1 MHGFLILDKAIGPS
15 SNQAINGVKR
25 LLPKRQPNVKT
36 SGVKTEGVDTAR
48 IKIGH
53 AGTLDPLASGVLV
66 LMLGKC
72 TKLCERVMGQP
83 KQYEATIKLG
93 ATTPSDDRE
102 TQEIISTFDAIPTEA
117 MVLDVCGKFVG
128 TIQQTPPIYSA
139 MKISGKR
146 ACDHVRGGQSVVL
159 QPRPIRIDKIV
170 VTRYAFPFLDI
181 TIDCGR
187 GTYVRSLARDIGDE
201 LGTGGYLWELRRTR
215 VGAFDIKDS
224 YTIDKLGETGLESA
238 LLSPDF
244 LGEPEEKSV
253 EL

>member
-25 LLPKRQPNVKT
+25 LLPKQQAGIKT
-36 SGVKTEGVDTAR
+36 AGIEIAR

-66 LMLGKC
+66 LMLGRC

-102 TQEIISTFDAIPTEA
+102 TQEIVSTFDAIPTEA
-117 MVLDVCGKFVG
+117 MVLDVCAKFVG
-128 TIQQTPPIYSA
+128 MIQQTPPVYSA

-159 QPRPIRIDKIV
+159 QPRPIRIDTIV

-187 GTYVRSLARDIGDE
+187 GTYVRSLARDIGHT
-201 LGTGGYLWELRRTR
+201 LGTGGYLSELRRTR

-224 YTIDKLGETGLESA
+224 YTIDRLRETGLVPA

-244 LGEPEEKSV
+244 LGEPEEKLAEV
-253 EL
+253 